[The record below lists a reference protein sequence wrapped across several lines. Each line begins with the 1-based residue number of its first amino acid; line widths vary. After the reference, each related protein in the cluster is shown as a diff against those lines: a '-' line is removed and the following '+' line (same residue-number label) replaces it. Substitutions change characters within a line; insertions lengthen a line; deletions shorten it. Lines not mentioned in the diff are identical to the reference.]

1 MRVLVTGCNSFI
13 GRHLLSELRRA
24 GHQVFGTIRNQ
35 HETPPPDDVPVFT
48 ASLTSPSEWITVMK
62 EVRPDCVIHLAA
74 VALVT
79 HADQAELYAT
89 NVIGTEF
96 VLKAIG
102 EVPGLRPHLILAS
115 TAGVYG
121 NQKPSLLDESLPLR
135 PANHYAMSKL
145 AMEYL
150 AQQYADLYPIRII
163 RPFNVVGPGQSDTFL
178 MPKLVKH
185 FVQQAQQIPLG
196 NVKPERDYIDVR
208 DFVAVVSRLL
218 EHVPT
223 ELDVV
228 NICSGEG
235 TSVEQLVQWL
245 AELTQ
250 HRPQIT
256 VNPAFV
262 RKNEVWRMVG
272 DNRKVLKLVNYK
284 LKYTVHDALKWMVED
299 ARSAAAR
306 TGS

>member
-1 MRVLVTGCNSFI
+1 MKVLVTGGNSFI
-13 GRHLLSELRRA
+13 GTHLLSALRDG
-24 GHQVFGTIRNQ
+24 GHEVFGTVRSA
-35 HETPPPDDVPVFT
+35 TDKVT
-48 ASLTSPSEWITVMK
+48 APEIPHHIAPLNDQGAWVKVMQ
-62 EVRPDCVIHLAA
+62 EVKPDCVIHLAA

-89 NVIGTEF
+89 NVIGTEL

-102 EVPGLRPHLILAS
+102 EVPGLKPHLILAS

-121 NQKPSLLDESLPLR
+121 NQKPAFLDETLPMR

-150 AQQYADLYPIRII
+150 AQQYAEQYPIRII

-178 MPKLVKH
+178 VPKLVKH
-185 FVQQAQQIPLG
+185 FARRAAEIPLG

-208 DFVAVVSRLL
+208 DFVAVLSRLV

-223 ELDVV
+223 SIDVV
-228 NICSGEG
+228 NICSGVG
-235 TSVEQLVQWL
+235 TSVEQVVSWL

-250 HRPQIT
+250 HQPKIT
-256 VNPAFV
+256 VNPEFV

-272 DNRKVLKLVNYK
+272 DNRKVLDLV
-284 LKYTVHDALKWMVED
+284 KYQLRFTVRDALEWMVKD
-299 ARSAAAR
+299 ASRP
-306 TGS
+306 